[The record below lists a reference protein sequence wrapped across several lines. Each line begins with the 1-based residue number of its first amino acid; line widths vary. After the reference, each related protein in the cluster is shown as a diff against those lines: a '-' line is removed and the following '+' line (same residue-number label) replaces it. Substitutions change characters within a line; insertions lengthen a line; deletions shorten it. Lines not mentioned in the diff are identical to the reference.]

1 MTDPTRLPDLVV
13 ETTPGGTRAVLLVV
27 LVADEA
33 GDAIDL
39 TGWGAELGLLDQF
52 REATLPPVNEAE
64 TDRDAGVVAF
74 DLDGATVLA
83 HRERAGLDLTLT
95 PPARPSFTA
104 AHGRLSAVL
113 RASDGDPA
121 TPKRVE
127 IAVTVDGQGEPV
139 RVGATVYAGPEPSDE
154 KIDAAIAAF
163 GALTQPEA
171 DLLYRRIGQLVALA
185 DVEGLAAALL
195 AKADL
200 VGGKLVTSQLPPIAT
215 AEVVAVAD
223 EAAMLALTPAEVQPG
238 DRALRQ
244 DLDQSPIYV
253 LTGADPSA
261 LASWRRQ
268 VEVPG
273 IYSVN
278 GQSGSEVTLGAADV
292 GASPSG
298 HLHDERYR
306 RLSES
311 VPQASVSGLAAALAA
326 RPTGTGIS
334 AIVALTQAAYDAL
347 TPDPTTLYVVTD

>member
-1 MTDPTRLPDLVV
+1 MTTVYARPTDGDALVPGLGSLRATLVDAGGRRVSPFTLTGDLVV
-13 ETTPGGTRAVLLVV
+13 ETFAQAALVGEG
-27 LVADEA
+27 EA
-33 GDAIDL
+33 
-39 TGWGAELGLLDQF
+39 
-52 REATLPPVNEAE
+52 
-64 TDRDAGVVAF
+64 
-74 DLDGATVLA
+74 
-83 HRERAGLDLTLT
+83 
-95 PPARPSFTA
+95 ARWEMALWPNA
-104 AHGRLSAVL
+104 
-113 RASDGDPA
+113 
-121 TPKRVE
+121 
-127 IAVTVDGQGEPV
+127 DGQGD
-139 RVGATVYAGPEPSDE
+139 ATFWQIEAKGRRSSHTWAVVVPDQESIALSDLLSLDVPDWE
-154 KIDAAIAAF
+154 AEWPTQRGYIDGQLAS
-163 GALTQPEA
+163 ALADLDVLTEPEA

-326 RPTGTGIS
+326 RPTGTGVS